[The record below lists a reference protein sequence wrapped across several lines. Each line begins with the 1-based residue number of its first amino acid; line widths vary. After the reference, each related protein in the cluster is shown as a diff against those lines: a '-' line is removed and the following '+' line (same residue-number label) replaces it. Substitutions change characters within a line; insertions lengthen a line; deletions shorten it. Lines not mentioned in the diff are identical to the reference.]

1 MGRGAPLERA
11 TDSTAELGREAMNG
25 MVDARPPVDGTDGLN
40 ALLRGELAAVNA
52 YQRALRPAHGQAS
65 VDAAEI
71 LRFASEHQRTVAA
84 LQGAVRE
91 MGGVPASAAGTW
103 GAFALLRQ
111 TASVR
116 ELLEGEEAGLRMY
129 EAVDEVLAG
138 DARDLVTLELIPR
151 QRQNIA
157 ELSAIIARLSA

>member
-1 MGRGAPLERA
+1 MI
-11 TDSTAELGREAMNG
+11 DD
-25 MVDARPPVDGTDGLN
+25 VDARPPVGGTDGLN

-84 LQGAVRE
+84 LQVAVRE
-91 MGGVPASAAGTW
+91 MGGVPASEKGTW
-103 GAFALLRQ
+103 GAFALLRD
-111 TASVR
+111 TASVC

-129 EAVDEVLAG
+129 EAANGILEG

-151 QRQNIA
+151 QRRHIA
-157 ELSAIIARLSA
+157 ELSAIMTRLSA

>member
-1 MGRGAPLERA
+1 
-11 TDSTAELGREAMNG
+11 MNDE
-25 MVDARPPVDGTDGLN
+25 VNARPPVDGTEGLN

-52 YQRALRPAHGQAS
+52 YQHALRSAEGRAI
-65 VDAAEI
+65 VDAEEI

-91 MGGVPASAAGTW
+91 MGGVPASVAGTF
-103 GAFALLRQ
+103 GAFALLRD

-116 ELLEGEEAGLRMY
+116 ELLDGEEVGLKRY
-129 EAVDEVLAG
+129 EAANGALAG
-138 DARDLVTLELIPR
+138 DAQDLVKFELIPR
-151 QRQNIA
+151 QRKNIA

>member
-1 MGRGAPLERA
+1 MTHYP
-11 TDSTAELGREAMNG
+11 
-25 MVDARPPVDGTDGLN
+25 DARPPVEGIDGLN

-52 YQRALRPAHGQAS
+52 YQGAFRSAEGRAA

-84 LQGAVRE
+84 LQVAVRE
-91 MGGVPASAAGTW
+91 MGGVPASEAGTW
-103 GAFALLRQ
+103 GAFALLRE

-116 ELLEGEEAGLRMY
+116 ELLDGEEAGLRMY
-129 EAVDEVLAG
+129 EATNGNLGG

-151 QRQNIA
+151 QRKHIA
-157 ELSAIIARLSA
+157 ELSLIITRLSA

>member
-1 MGRGAPLERA
+1 MTDGLE
-11 TDSTAELGREAMNG
+11 
-25 MVDARPPVDGTDGLN
+25 ARPSVDGTEGLN

-52 YQRALRPAHGQAS
+52 YQSAFRSAEGRVA

-84 LQGAVRE
+84 LQVAVRE
-91 MGGVPASAAGTW
+91 MGGVPTSEAGTG
-103 GAFALLRQ
+103 GAFALLRE

-116 ELLEGEEAGLRMY
+116 ELLDGEEAGLRMY
-129 EAVDEVLAG
+129 EATNGILEG

-151 QRQNIA
+151 QRKHIT
-157 ELSAIIARLSA
+157 ELSAIIVRLSA

>member
-1 MGRGAPLERA
+1 
-11 TDSTAELGREAMNG
+11 MNHETN
-25 MVDARPPVDGTDGLN
+25 VRPPVEGTQGLN

-52 YQRALRPAHGQAS
+52 YQRALRSAEGRVP

-91 MGGVPASAAGTW
+91 MGGVPASEAGTW
-103 GAFALLRQ
+103 GAFALLRD

-129 EAVDEVLAG
+129 LAANGILAG
-138 DARDLVTLELIPR
+138 DARDLVTLELVPR
-151 QRQNIA
+151 QRKHIA
-157 ELSAIIARLSA
+157 ELCAIISRLSA